1 MPSSDTRGRCYK
13 CDRLGRMWTTSKGT
27 LCRRCHELHAL
38 TPRIDS
44 ADWAAEAACAGAPSH
59 LFYDEVFIKS
69 RAFADYCGVCPV
81 LQQCGEQ
88 ALRSRD
94 PYGVWGGMT
103 PEQRSSIAKNKGRVR
118 VARPDA
124 LAAASAA
131 KYHDL
136 VAERFGDVGDDA
148 QTCTTTTNREGKA

>member
-13 CDRLGRMWTTSKGT
+13 CDRIGRMWTTSKGT
-27 LCRRCHELHAL
+27 MCRLCYELDAIVPEQSGDWL
-38 TPRIDS
+38 
-44 ADWAAEAACAGAPSH
+44 ADAACAGAPSH
-59 LFYDEVFIKS
+59 LFYDEVFIKA
-69 RAFADYCGVCPV
+69 RAYADYCNACPV

-88 ALRSRD
+88 ALRARD
-94 PYGVWGGMT
+94 FHGVWGGMT
-103 PEQRSSIAKNKGRVR
+103 PEQRRSLDKNKGRVR
-118 VARPDA
+118 IARADA

-148 QTCTTTTNREGKA
+148 KTCIATTNREGKA